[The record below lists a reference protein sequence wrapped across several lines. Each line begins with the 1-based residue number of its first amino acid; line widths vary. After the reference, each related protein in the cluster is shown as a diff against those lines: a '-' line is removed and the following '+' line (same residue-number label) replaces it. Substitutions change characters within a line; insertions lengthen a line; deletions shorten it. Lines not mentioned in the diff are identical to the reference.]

1 MHVGLPL
8 LCHSVSPHSSVTSL
22 THTDIPGACDRKG
35 GINTEEAG
43 EGWGGVAGKGV
54 VSGVGRIWGLT
65 QADGGG
71 GEQSVLY
78 SHSLN
83 PLWNRSM
90 KWHSPV
96 QKRKVKRQ
104 LMKEDIAVSISAL
117 TPRSGKQERV
127 MVIFNH
133 TVQHENIIS
142 ITEHRSSV
150 MWNDMRR

>member
-1 MHVGLPL
+1 MGG
-8 LCHSVSPHSSVTSL
+8 C
-22 THTDIPGACDRKG
+22 RKG
-35 GINTEEAG
+35 WQGWEVRGFGGFKAG
-43 EGWGGVAGKGV
+43 RRGSGK
-54 VSGVGRIWGLT
+54 
-65 QADGGG
+65 
-71 GEQSVLY
+71 QSVLY

-104 LMKEDIAVSISAL
+104 MMREDIAAPTL
-117 TPRSGKQERV
+117 RGGKLERV

-142 ITEHRSSV
+142 ITEHRRSSV
-150 MWNDMRR
+150 MWNDSHEKASR

>member
-1 MHVGLPL
+1 MGF
-8 LCHSVSPHSSVTSL
+8 
-22 THTDIPGACDRKG
+22 K
-35 GINTEEAG
+35 AG
-43 EGWGGVAGKGV
+43 RR
-54 VSGVGRIWGLT
+54 GR
-65 QADGGG
+65 

-104 LMKEDIAVSISAL
+104 VMREDIVAPISAP
-117 TPRSGKQERV
+117 TPCGGKLERV
-127 MVIFNH
+127 MVIFHH

-142 ITEHRSSV
+142 ITKHRRSSV
-150 MWNDMRR
+150 MWNDSHENASRYF

>member
-1 MHVGLPL
+1 M
-8 LCHSVSPHSSVTSL
+8 
-22 THTDIPGACDRKG
+22 
-35 GINTEEAG
+35 
-43 EGWGGVAGKGV
+43 
-54 VSGVGRIWGLT
+54 
-65 QADGGG
+65 
-71 GEQSVLY
+71 Y

-104 LMKEDIAVSISAL
+104 VMREDIAAPISAP
-117 TPRSGKQERV
+117 TPRGGKLERV

-142 ITEHRSSV
+142 ITEHRRSSV
-150 MWNDMRR
+150 MWNDSHENVSRYSSC

>member
-1 MHVGLPL
+1 MGAARIQGL
-8 LCHSVSPHSSVTSL
+8 
-22 THTDIPGACDRKG
+22 R
-35 GINTEEAG
+35 
-43 EGWGGVAGKGV
+43 
-54 VSGVGRIWGLT
+54 

-71 GEQSVLY
+71 GSGKQSILY

-104 LMKEDIAVSISAL
+104 MMREDIAVPISAQ
-117 TPRSGKQERV
+117 TPRGGKLERV

-142 ITEHRSSV
+142 ITEHRRSSV
-150 MWNDMRR
+150 MWNDSHEKESR